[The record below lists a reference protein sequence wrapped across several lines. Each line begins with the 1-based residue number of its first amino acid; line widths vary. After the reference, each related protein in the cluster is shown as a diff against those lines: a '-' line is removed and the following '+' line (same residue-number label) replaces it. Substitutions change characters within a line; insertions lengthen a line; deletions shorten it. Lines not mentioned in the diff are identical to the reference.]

1 MKRFLVVESGMQDI
15 VREDLTA
22 SCDMHA
28 LSILS
33 SEYCHTISGIEIVD
47 NDGVEEVRFMAHGC
61 EWADELDE
69 MIPLKLIPIL
79 VGSSK

>member
-22 SCDMHA
+22 LCDMQA

-33 SEYCHTISGIEIVD
+33 NEYCHTVSGIEIIN
-47 NDGVEEVRFMAHGC
+47 NDGVEEVHFMAQGC

-69 MIPLKLIPIL
+69 QIPLKLIPIL